1 MDVCINIFRCH
12 MNNEQIIAENEFS
25 EQPEQ
30 LEQVKDDA
38 DSSVIES
45 SEVGGFDSQTKDLD
59 DNSVAVNQTSIE
71 NEILSASASE
81 TVELTET
88 PQKSEEI
95 IIEELSEDTQVE
107 TKENTSAEV
116 TATDTALITSEVKPS
131 EESAQIPQVPEV
143 SESTVKAK
151 PESVEEE
158 SRTITV
164 ESKEP
169 NKTKRI
175 LKERYNELF
184 NKIAE
189 FKEKN
194 ESFEVYVKARVKGGL
209 RVFYEDVPLF
219 LPVSH
224 FSLRKSPSE
233 QDLKATEGTTLTVHV
248 HELQEYEEGR
258 KTAIVTRKQVMIEE
272 LWNKLQVGDIVE
284 GRVSSVASF
293 GVFLDLGGVEGLI
306 HVSRLSQFHIEHP
319 NQHYN
324 KGDLVKA
331 VVVEIDKERNRIALS
346 RKELEES
353 PWKNIEE
360 QYPVQSRHT
369 GKIRKLTEFGAYVE
383 LKPGVDGLLRTPEI
397 SWTKRIKKP
406 SDVFKLGQIIEV
418 EVIAVSE
425 EKKTIS
431 LSYKNTIPNPWNSL
445 VDRFPVG
452 TTIMGTV
459 SQVLPQGMIVS
470 ISDDVDGFM
479 PRSKMRAVLKGN
491 KIPYH
496 SGDQLEVIIADL
508 IPDQES
514 LILSP
519 KVDEN
524 VATSTLDSEEFRGR
538 RTNQQSFS
546 GDNKANKQA
555 PSQSAVTLVDLL
567 SDSDKNT
574 LLNL

>member
-1 MDVCINIFRCH
+1 
-12 MNNEQIIAENEFS
+12 MNNEQIIAENEMTN
-25 EQPEQ
+25 Q
-30 LEQVKDDA
+30 LEPEKQAENNVV
-38 DSSVIES
+38 DSSIAIES
-45 SEVGGFDSQTKDLD
+45 SEVV
-59 DNSVAVNQTSIE
+59 SVETQAIE
-71 NEILSASASE
+71 NEDKSITENHSTIQDEVPSASALE
-81 TVELTET
+81 TVESVG
-88 PQKSEEI
+88 SEEKTNEI
-95 IIEELSEDTQVE
+95 IIEELLE
-107 TKENTSAEV
+107 
-116 TATDTALITSEVKPS
+116 EVKIDNQENNSTEAVAMETSPVIEELKPAEETSRIAQPVEVKEPTIESKVEPS
-131 EESAQIPQVPEV
+131 EE
-143 SESTVKAK
+143 ESKT
-151 PESVEEE
+151 
-158 SRTITV
+158 TTV
-164 ESKEP
+164 ESIEP

-184 NKIAE
+184 NRLAE

-194 ESFEVYVKARVKGGL
+194 ESFDVYVKARVKGGL
-209 RVFYEDVPLF
+209 RVFYEEVPLF

-233 QDLKATEGTTLTVHV
+233 QELKATEGTTLRVHV

-258 KTAIVTRKQVMIEE
+258 KTAIVTRRQVLIEE

-284 GRVSSVASF
+284 GRVSSIASF

-319 NQHYN
+319 NQYFN

-331 VVVEIDKERNRIALS
+331 IVVELDKERNRIALS

-353 PWKNIEE
+353 PWKNVEE
-360 QYPVQSRHT
+360 AFPVQSRHK

-383 LKPGVDGLLRTPEI
+383 LKPGIDGLLRTPEI

-406 SDVFKLGQIIEV
+406 SDVFKVGQEIDV
-418 EVIAVSE
+418 EVISVSE
-425 EKKTIS
+425 EKRSIS

-452 TTIMGTV
+452 TTFMGTV

-479 PRSKMRAVLKGN
+479 PRSKMRSLLKGN

-496 SGDQLEVIIADL
+496 SGDQLEVVIADL

-519 KVDEN
+519 KIDEN
-524 VATSTLDSEEFRGR
+524 AATSNAESDDFKGR
-538 RTNQQSFS
+538 RTNQQPYS
-546 GDNKANKQA
+546 GDNKANKQV
-555 PSQSAVTLVDLL
+555 PNQSAVTLVDLL
-567 SDSDKNT
+567 SDSDKKS

>member
-1 MDVCINIFRCH
+1 
-12 MNNEQIIAENEFS
+12 MNNEQIIAENEMTN
-25 EQPEQ
+25 Q
-30 LEQVKDDA
+30 LEPQIQAENNVV
-38 DSSVIES
+38 DSSVEIES
-45 SEVGGFDSQTKDLD
+45 SEIVSVETQTIEQE
-59 DNSVAVNQTSIE
+59 DNSIIQNHSTVQDEVP
-71 NEILSASASE
+71 SASALE
-81 TVELTET
+81 TVESVESTEKT
-88 PQKSEEI
+88 NEI
-95 IIEELSEDTQVE
+95 IIEEL
-107 TKENTSAEV
+107 
-116 TATDTALITSEVKPS
+116 LEVKSDAQENISTEVAAKESSQVTEQEKPA
-131 EESAQIPQVPEV
+131 EEASPVAQPVEV
-143 SESTVKAK
+143 KESTVEAKA
-151 PESVEEE
+151 ETTEEE
-158 SRTITV
+158 SKTTTV
-164 ESKEP
+164 ESIEP

-175 LKERYNELF
+175 LKERYDELF
-184 NKIAE
+184 NRLAE

-194 ESFEVYVKARVKGGL
+194 ESFDVYVKARVKGGL
-209 RVFYEDVPLF
+209 RVFYEEVPLF

-233 QDLKATEGTTLTVHV
+233 QELKATERTTLRVHV

-258 KTAIVTRKQVMIEE
+258 KTAIVTRKQVLIEE

-284 GRVSSVASF
+284 GRVSSIASF

-319 NQHYN
+319 NQYYN

-331 VVVEIDKERNRIALS
+331 VVVELDKERNRIALS

-353 PWKNIEE
+353 PWKNVEE
-360 QYPVQSRHT
+360 AFPVQSRHK

-383 LKPGVDGLLRTPEI
+383 LKPGIDGLLRTPEI

-406 SDVFKLGQIIEV
+406 SDVFKVGQEIDV
-418 EVIAVSE
+418 EVISVSE
-425 EKKTIS
+425 EKKSIS

-452 TTIMGTV
+452 TTHMGTV

-479 PRSKMRAVLKGN
+479 PRSKMRSLLKGN

-496 SGDQLEVIIADL
+496 SGDQLEVVIADL

-519 KVDEN
+519 KIDEN
-524 VATSTLDSEEFRGR
+524 AATSNTESDDFKGR
-538 RTNQQSFS
+538 RTNQQPYS
-546 GDNKANKQA
+546 GDNKANKQV
-555 PSQSAVTLVDLL
+555 PNQSAVTLVDLL
-567 SDSDKNT
+567 SDSDKKS